1 VVAALV
7 GVGCRGGSAPEAR
20 PPAEPPSASSG
31 AGATALDADAAAADG
46 TGAEAIEAGMP
57 RLEPVLADP
66 RLAAARERDAAR
78 DPAGAA
84 REVDRVRAGITQGL
98 DATHACV
105 WSYASGRLHLAAGEA
120 AEAAAAFDRA
130 AAPGDDGRAAC
141 VLAPYASLRAAQAY
155 ARAGHFDDAIARVRA
170 AGDDIA
176 AHDERQLA
184 LFDALVG
191 KGDRAA
197 AVPVAR
203 ALLAASPHC
212 VRWTELASTLAF
224 ALLDGVDGPAA
235 PHAREALDLATRV
248 LVEAPGAA
256 DRNDVATL
264 RARASALLAIPVPPL
279 AAPER
284 VRQAQAWL
292 DANQPKRA
300 LDAANALLAA
310 IPASTTDRREESCK
324 AAVVRAQAMAHG
336 KADATADAWGVA
348 IARCDAGGAVKADGT
363 PPRTGAWSKAEDDS
377 ELVTAL
383 YYGGK
388 ASASA
393 HRAAEALSRF
403 DRVEQLFPKH
413 RFADDARMRSA
424 ALALDAGDEAKYVA
438 LLSSVPDTYPD
449 GDMRGEALFR
459 VALLKLTHRDL
470 DGARGVLDKLLAI
483 DAGDHAWATAGRAA
497 YFRARVSELA
507 GDAADAKARYGAL
520 YPEQPLAFYMLLA
533 HARLSALDAKLAR
546 TSLDAAVAREP
557 AGAFLTREHPEL
569 GTAGFDRFARLLE
582 AGDFDAARREASAAG
597 LVAEGADAEV
607 VWTVASLYDRAGAPD
622 LGHSFARSRLLDY
635 RAHWPAGRWRLA
647 WEAAYPRPWE
657 AVVSHE
663 SESAKIPAPLT
674 WAIMREESAFNPD
687 AHSPANAIGLM
698 QLLGGTAQIVAR
710 GTTLPADEPSLYRP
724 DVSIALGAR
733 LLSSLRGSFPANP
746 SLAIAAYNGGAGAVR
761 RWLSDRGGD
770 DFDVFVERIPFD
782 ETRGYIKR
790 VLSSEAAYAYLYA
803 PNTLAELLALPT
815 RTSP

>member
-1 VVAALV
+1 MRHVVPAFAAALV
-7 GVGCRGGSAPEAR
+7 GVACRGGSAPEAR
-20 PPAEPPSASSG
+20 PPAEPPSASDG
-31 AGATALDADAAAADG
+31 AGSLSLDGDAASGDAASADSV
-46 TGAEAIEAGMP
+46 EAGMP
-57 RLEPVLADP
+57 RLDPVLADS

-84 REVDRVRAGITQGL
+84 REVDRVRAGITPLL
-98 DATHACV
+98 DGVRACV

-130 AAPGDDGRAAC
+130 AAPGPDGGNAC
-141 VLAPYASLRAAQAY
+141 VLAPYAALRAAQAY
-155 ARAGHFDDAIARVRA
+155 ARAGRFDDAIVRVRA

-176 AHDERQLA
+176 AHEEAQVA

-203 ALLAASPHC
+203 ALLAASPHG
-212 VRWTELASTLAF
+212 VRWTELASSLAS

-235 PHAREALDLATRV
+235 SHAREALDLATRV
-248 LVEAPGAA
+248 LVESPAA
-256 DRNDVATL
+256 AERNDVATL
-264 RARASALLAIPVPPL
+264 RARAAALLHIPVPPL
-279 AAPER
+279 GAADR
-284 VRQAQAWL
+284 VRQAQAWF
-292 DANQPKRA
+292 DASQPKRA
-300 LDAANALLAA
+300 LDAANALLAS
-310 IPASTTDRREESCK
+310 IPASTNDQRESSCK
-324 AAVVRAQAMAHG
+324 AAVLRAQAMPHG

-348 IARCDAGGAVKADGT
+348 IARCDA
-363 PPRTGAWSKAEDDS
+363 PSKPED

-388 ASASA
+388 ASASD
-393 HRAAEALSRF
+393 HRVAEALSRF
-403 DRVEQLFPKH
+403 ERVEQLFPKH

-424 ALALDAGDEAKYVA
+424 ALALDGGDEAKYIA
-438 LLSSVPDTYPD
+438 LLSSIPDTYPD

-459 VALLKLTHRDL
+459 VALFKLTRRDL
-470 DGARGVLDKLLAI
+470 DGARAALDKLLAI

-507 GDAADAKARYGAL
+507 GDAVDAKARYTAL
-520 YPEQPLAFYMLLA
+520 YMDQPLAFYMLCA
-533 HARLSALDAKLAR
+533 NARLSAIDAKLAK

-569 GTAGFDRFARLLE
+569 ATAAFDRFARLLE
-582 AGDFDAARREASAAG
+582 AGDFDAARREASGAG
-597 LVAEGADAEV
+597 IVAEGVDSEV

-622 LGHSFARSRLLDY
+622 LGHAFARSRLLDY

-657 AVVSHE
+657 GVVSRE
-663 SESAKIPAPLT
+663 SESARIPAPLT

-687 AHSPANAIGLM
+687 AHSAANAIGLM
-698 QLLGGTAQIVAR
+698 QLLAGTAQIVAR
-710 GTTLPADEPSLYRP
+710 GTTVPADEPSLYRP

-733 LLSSLRGSFPANP
+733 LLSSLRGSFPSNP

-761 RWLSDRGGD
+761 RWLADRGGD

-790 VLSSEAAYAYLYA
+790 VLASEAAYAYLYS
-803 PNTLAELLALPT
+803 PGTLGELLALPT
-815 RTSP
+815 RASP